1 MPIRWDNIGQTA
13 GMYNAAT
20 FANKQASQQVNQG
33 FDSLQSVLDTQQQ
46 AADANW
52 MTGRDN
58 NDTAVKSF
66 INNLGAQGPEAMR
79 QAMESGAVQDKIGS
93 YGGYLSNDVRE
104 MTGQKALNQS
114 TADWMTQDKYGDE
127 VASNAAE
134 PLINTLTNLSRQGP
148 EGIAQA
154 EAMAQDPKNKA
165 ITRCR

>member
-20 FANKQASQQVNQG
+20 FANRQANEQTKQG
-33 FDSLQSVLDTQQQ
+33 FDSLQGVLDTQQQ

-79 QAMESGAVQDKIGS
+79 
-93 YGGYLSNDVRE
+93 
-104 MTGQKALNQS
+104 
-114 TADWMTQDKYGDE
+114 
-127 VASNAAE
+127 
-134 PLINTLTNLSRQGP
+134 
-148 EGIAQA
+148 
-154 EAMAQDPKNKA
+154 EAMQSAKS
-165 ITRCR
+165 